1 MMRTTPDERVRALVR
16 DNVIKPAE
24 GERLLAT
31 LSPRPPRSG
40 WRLALNP
47 FERFGGGIA
56 AAAGLAVAA
65 LSVAIT
71 RLGVRFDG
79 FLDLHATPDVAPITT
94 ALLEQALAW
103 PLPALLFWAYARL
116 LRRRVRIIDFVGV
129 IGLSRAPLAL
139 AGLALGLL
147 APEAPAGA
155 VPRLT
160 PELAAFAVAA
170 TLCLAWFLTLLYQA
184 FKNASGLRGAALIA
198 GFIGLVTASEILS
211 KVALAHL
218 G

>member
-1 MMRTTPDERVRALVR
+1 MRSTPDERVRALVR

-31 LSPRPPRSG
+31 MSPRPARSG
-40 WRLALNP
+40 WRLALDP
-47 FERFGGGIA
+47 FERFGGGVA

-79 FLDLHATPDVAPITT
+79 FLDVHATPAAVPLGT

-129 IGLSRAPLAL
+129 TGLSRAPLLL

-147 APEAPAGA
+147 APEAPVGA

-160 PELAAFAVAA
+160 PGLAAFAVAA
-170 TLCLAWFLTLLYQA
+170 MLCLVWFLALLYQA

>member
-1 MMRTTPDERVRALVR
+1 MRRTTPDERVRALVR

-31 LSPRPPRSG
+31 MSPRPPLRG

-65 LSVAIT
+65 LSVAVT

-79 FLDLHATPDVAPITT
+79 FLDLHAAPAVIPHRT
-94 ALLEQALAW
+94 ALLEQVVAW

-116 LRRRVRIIDFVGV
+116 LGRRARIIDVLGV
-129 IGLSRAPLAL
+129 LGLSRAPIAL
-139 AGLALGLL
+139 AAIALGLL
-147 APEAPAGA
+147 APRLPAGA
-155 VPRLT
+155 PTLT
-160 PELAAFAVAA
+160 PQLAVIAVLA
-170 TLCLAWFLTLLYQA
+170 TVCLAWFLTLLVQG
-184 FKNASGLRGAALIA
+184 FKNASGLRGVPLIA
-198 GFIGLVTASEILS
+198 GLIGLVLASEILS

>member
-1 MMRTTPDERVRALVR
+1 MVMTTPDERVRALVR

-31 LSPRPPRSG
+31 MSPRPPRRG

-47 FERFGGGIA
+47 FERFGGGTA

-65 LSVAIT
+65 LSVAVT

-79 FLDLHATPDVAPITT
+79 FLDLHVAPAVIPYRT
-94 ALLEQALAW
+94 ALLEQIVVW

-116 LRRRVRIIDFVGV
+116 LGRRVRIIDFLGV

-139 AGLALGLL
+139 AAIALGLL
-147 APEAPAGA
+147 APPLPPGI
-155 VPRLT
+155 PTLT
-160 PELAAFAVAA
+160 PELAVIAVLAA
-170 TLCLAWFLTLLYQA
+170 LGLVWSLTLLVQGI
-184 FKNASGLRGAALIA
+184 KNASGLRGAPLIA
-198 GFIGLVTASEILS
+198 GLIGLVLASEILS
-211 KVALAHL
+211 KVALAYL

>member
-1 MMRTTPDERVRALVR
+1 MTTPDERVRALVR
-16 DNVIKPAE
+16 DNVIQPAE

-31 LSPRPPRSG
+31 MSPRPSRSG

-47 FERFGGGIA
+47 FERFGGGVA
-56 AAAGLAVAA
+56 VAAGLAVAA
-65 LSVAIT
+65 LSLAIT

-79 FLDLHATPDVAPITT
+79 FLDLHASPGVVSIRTS
-94 ALLEQALAW
+94 LLEQVVAW
-103 PLPALLFWAYARL
+103 LVPALLFWSYARL
-116 LRRRVRIIDFVGV
+116 LRRRVRLVDFIGV
-129 IGLSRAPLAL
+129 TGLARAPLTL

-155 VPRLT
+155 APRLT

-170 TLCLAWFLTLLYQA
+170 TLCLVWFLTLLYQA

-198 GFIGLVTASEILS
+198 GFIGLVIASEIVS